1 MSHKTHLKK
10 TLTALHIW
18 AMGVGLVISGD
29 YFGWNYGLI
38 TASPVIMLL
47 VVAAVGLFYLSFIFC
62 YTELVAMV
70 PNSGGP
76 FSFVSAAFGHK
87 LGVVAGAVTLIEF
100 LFAPPA
106 IGLAI
111 GSFVHYVFPVFNAVH
126 VTVAFFI
133 IFGILNCTG
142 VAFAATLELI
152 VTLIAS
158 LVLVIFFGATLPHVN
173 IANILSSPALESSVF
188 SQIYSAL
195 PFAIWFFLGIE
206 GVAMCVEEVKNPEKA
221 IPRGL
226 ITAIIT
232 LLIFALTVIVCS
244 TGILPSSV
252 LVSGNDALP
261 KVLAAISSSDSWL
274 TLMMIYLGIFGLIAS
289 FHGIIFGAS
298 RQVFALSRARLL
310 PHGLS
315 YIAPKLLTPVN
326 SIILCCVIGIVCA
339 LSNQTAVLVSIS
351 GLGAVFVYALS
362 LAAFIKLKL
371 AKKGA
376 HEHSF
381 KAPFFPV
388 LPIITVL
395 LAVLI
400 CGLMLLAD
408 VMTSLIFLAA
418 VIIICVFAAIM
429 YFVHKDKTIHEDL
442 H

>member
-1 MSHKTHLKK
+1 MTHNVHLKK
-10 TLTALHIW
+10 TLTAVHIW

-38 TASPVIMLL
+38 NSSALIMLL
-47 VVAAVGLFYLSFIFC
+47 VVAFVGLFYLSFIFC

-87 LGVVAGAVTLIEF
+87 IGVLAGAVTLIEF

-111 GSFVHYVFPVFNAVH
+111 GSFVHYVIPAFNEVY
-126 VTVAFFI
+126 VTVAFFVL
-133 IFGILNCTG
+133 FGILNCTG

-152 VTLIAS
+152 VTVVAS
-158 LVLVIFFGATLPHVN
+158 VVLLIFFGATLPQVN
-173 IANILSSPALESSVF
+173 LANIMSSPQLDASIF
-188 SQIYSAL
+188 SQIYSSL

-232 LLIFALTVIVCS
+232 LIVFALTVIICA
-244 TGILPSSV
+244 TGILPSSI
-252 LVSGNDALP
+252 LINGNDALP
-261 KVLAAISSSDSWL
+261 KVLAAVSSSDSWL
-274 TLMMIYLGIFGLIAS
+274 TLMMIYFGVFGLIAS

-310 PHGLS
+310 PKKLS
-315 YIAPKLLTPVN
+315 YVAPKLLTPVN
-326 SIILCCVIGIVCA
+326 SIALCCVIGIVCA
-339 LSNQTAVLVSIS
+339 LSNQTAILVSIS

-362 LAAFIKLKL
+362 LAAFIKLKF
-371 AKKGA
+371 AHKGA
-376 HEHSF
+376 QEHSF
-381 KAPFFPV
+381 KAPFFPI
-388 LPIITVL
+388 LPIIAL
-395 LAVLI
+395 IIAVII

-408 VMTSLIFLAA
+408 STTSLIFLVMVILICIFA
-418 VIIICVFAAIM
+418 VIMHHIYKAKI
-429 YFVHKDKTIHEDL
+429 DENL

>member
-1 MSHKTHLKK
+1 MELIMSHKTHLKK

-106 IGLAI
+106 IG
-111 GSFVHYVFPVFNAVH
+111 SFVHYVFPVFNAVH

-133 IFGILNCTG
+133 IFGILNFTG

-158 LVLVIFFGATLPHVN
+158 LVLVIFFGTTLPHVN

-232 LLIFALTVIVCS
+232 LLVFALTVIICS

-310 PHGLS
+310 PRVLS

-326 SIILCCVIGIVCA
+326 SIILCCAIGVICA

-371 AKKGA
+371 AKKDA

-381 KAPFFPV
+381 NAPFFPL
-388 LPIITVL
+388 LPIVTLL

-418 VIIICVFAAIM
+418 LIIICVFAAIM
-429 YFVHKDKTIHEDL
+429 YFLHKDKTIHEDL